1 MKQAMLIK
9 AKALSQILTIL
20 HDLKA
25 AGELHRWDIAHLL
38 EQRQVTVGFDITGNP
53 WVAIPIPSTA
63 DITALLTETN
73 ISKTRFLQLVPK

>member
-1 MKQAMLIK
+1 MVVEVKTLRDT
-9 AKALSQILTIL
+9 LRILENL
-20 HDLKA
+20 EARCEFH
-25 AGELHRWDIAHLL
+25 GREVAHLL